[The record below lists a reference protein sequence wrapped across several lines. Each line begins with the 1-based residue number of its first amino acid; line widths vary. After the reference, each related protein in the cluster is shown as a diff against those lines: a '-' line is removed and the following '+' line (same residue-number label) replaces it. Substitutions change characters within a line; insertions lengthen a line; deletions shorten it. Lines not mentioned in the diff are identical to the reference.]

1 VSGDHAGAPPLE
13 AVTALLREHVG
24 PDLEA
29 VGISRVSV
37 GNSQET
43 WLVDASRGD
52 GAGEEL
58 VLRRSVP
65 AGVLAWTR
73 REDEHR
79 ILAALAGR
87 GLPVPPVYATGTLER
102 PYVLMGRLPGA
113 VPGRLDPGVAD
124 AHSRELGA
132 WLARLHR
139 LEPSELGLGPNQ
151 PAHDATLQEVRAWQ
165 GRYEAA
171 RSGPVPLLGAL
182 LAWAER
188 AVPDDGRASVVVW
201 GDAGPHNVLVED
213 GRITGLL
220 DWELAHL
227 GHPLEDLGA
236 AVWAC
241 LGRFDADAV
250 VAGYE
255 AEAGPVDRAA
265 LDFYVALASVTRT
278 VMLVNGVAAWIAGEI
293 TAPTIAALGLDLVAL
308 SLARAA
314 RAAGWGELP
323 PADGRPPELPLRPGA
338 AETAVGVARWLAD
351 DVVPAAVDRRQRRM
365 ARAAEALLRASARRI
380 TRDATADLAR
390 VEAEAVAAERAGG
403 DPDVRDALLLD
414 LAREW
419 ARLEPLTLLHGHPRP
434 WRGEPLR

>member
-1 VSGDHAGAPPLE
+1 MTDEPDAALDPGAAT
-13 AVTALLREHVG
+13 AVLREHVD
-24 PDLEA
+24 PALEA
-29 VGISRVSV
+29 VAVDRVSV

-43 WLVDASRGD
+43 WLVAARDVDGRGV
-52 GAGEEL
+52 EY

-79 ILAALAGR
+79 YLAALAGR
-87 GLPVPPVYATGTLER
+87 GLPVPTAYGTGTLGR

-113 VPGRLDPGVAD
+113 VAGRLDPETATTL
-124 AHSRELGA
+124 SQELGA
-132 WLARLHR
+132 WLARLHA
-139 LEPSELGLGPNQ
+139 LSPSELGLASDGS
-151 PAHDATLQEVRAWQ
+151 AREATLREVAAWQ
-165 GRYEAA
+165 GRYEDA
-171 RSGPVPLLGAL
+171 RPGPVPLLGAL
-182 LAWAER
+182 LAWAGQ
-188 AVPDDGRASVVVW
+188 AVPDDGRSPVLVW
-201 GDAGPHNVLVED
+201 GDPGPHNLLVDD
-213 GRITGLL
+213 GHVSGLL

-241 LGRFDADAV
+241 LGRFDADAL

-265 LDFYVALASVTRT
+265 LDYYVALGSLTRT
-278 VMLVNGVAAWIAGEI
+278 VMMVNGLAAWRDGTARAPSIAG
-293 TAPTIAALGLDLVAL
+293 LGLDLVAL

-323 PADGRPPELPLRPGA
+323 PPDGRPPELPLWPDA
-338 AETAVGVARWLAD
+338 AAAVSGLARWLAA
-351 DVVPAAVDRRQRRM
+351 DVVPATSGRERRM
-365 ARAAEALLRASARRI
+365 ARAAEALLH
-380 TRDATADLAR
+380 ATANRIPAAEPADLGR

-403 DPDVRDALLLD
+403 DAELRARLLAD

-419 ARLEPLTLLHGHPRP
+419 ERLEPLTTFHGHPRP
-434 WRGEPLR
+434 WRGESLD